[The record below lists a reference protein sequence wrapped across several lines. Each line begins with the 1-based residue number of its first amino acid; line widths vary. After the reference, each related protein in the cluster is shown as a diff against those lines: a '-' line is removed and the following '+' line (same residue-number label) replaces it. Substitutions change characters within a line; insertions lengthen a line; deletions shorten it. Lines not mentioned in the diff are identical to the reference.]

1 MFAFAFAVFLLL
13 ITPGPGVLS
22 LAGVGTAYGWK
33 KGIRYLGGLWI
44 GNNLVSFIVI
54 SGLAALV
61 LADPFVR
68 NVLLFISAT
77 YLLLLAGKVAFA
89 GSKVAFFHMTA
100 PGLVSGVTLQL
111 INPKAYA
118 VQTTLFSGF
127 VIYPESFAIETCIKV
142 VLSNLIWVLLH
153 FFWLYAGVKVNE
165 LDLQVQTQKLINF
178 AMAVCLV
185 MVVILSVWSVLLY

>member
-1 MFAFAFAVFLLL
+1 MLAFAFAVFLLL

-44 GNNLVSFIVI
+44 GNNLTSFVVI

-61 LADPFVR
+61 LADPVVR
-68 NVLLFISAT
+68 NILLFISVN
-77 YLLLLAGKVAFA
+77 YLLYLAGKVAFA
-89 GSKVAFFHMTA
+89 GSKVAFIHMTA
-100 PGLVSGVTLQL
+100 PGLISGITLQL

-118 VQTTLFSGF
+118 VHTTLFSGF
-127 VIYPESFAIETCIKV
+127 VIYPESFAIETCIKI

-153 FFWLYAGVKVNE
+153 FFWLYTGVKVNE
-165 LDLQVQTQKLINF
+165 LNLQTQTQKLINLV
-178 AMAVCLV
+178 MAICLV
-185 MVVILSVWSVLLY
+185 IVVILSVWSVLFH